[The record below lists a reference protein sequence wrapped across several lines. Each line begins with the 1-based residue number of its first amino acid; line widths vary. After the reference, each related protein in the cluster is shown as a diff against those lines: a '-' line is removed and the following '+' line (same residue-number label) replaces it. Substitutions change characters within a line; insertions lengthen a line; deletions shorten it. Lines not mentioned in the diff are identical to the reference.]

1 MFWYSKN
8 GQESFFFFYV
18 FFNPKLKQT
27 KVRRVE
33 LNRLNDKKKKRHTS
47 VLPLQ
52 KSVKRDNKKKQK
64 NIVTNIQWT
73 FLQWDIYRCHVTGNV
88 DVILQS
94 EVDQI
99 DKKLTQ
105 SFPIIPSELGSVLLR
120 KQNTEEEPTITLCIN
135 VMTACWW
142 YVRFCSGTRSS
153 S

>member
-8 GQESFFFFYV
+8 GQESFFFFMCFLIQSWSRQKYGGWSW
-18 FFNPKLKQT
+18 T
-27 KVRRVE
+27 DSMTR
-33 LNRLNDKKKKRHTS
+33 KKKDTH
-47 VLPLQ
+47 LCFHY
-52 KSVKRDNKKKQK
+52 KKVSRGTTKKTQK